1 MKSGTVGAGGEG
13 IERAAWCNRRNQ
25 EAGSMATEGSETAT
39 SPMDYVKVVALFLTV
54 ISIFLGVCQF
64 NVNVKRDR
72 ERQTLDYW
80 ERINQALKQE
90 KRELKNKINVDLRDD
105 TQMACE
111 NKIEHDMAMKI
122 LDNDKLSVKTNR
134 IINRYERLALGVNI
148 GAYDVRVLN
157 RLVGQNI
164 IDNYC
169 RFEAYIEARRE
180 KLNRPYAWKEFEKL
194 TNKLKTLREKNSEG
208 VCGFCGFT
216 F

>member
-1 MKSGTVGAGGEG
+1 
-13 IERAAWCNRRNQ
+13 
-25 EAGSMATEGSETAT
+25 MATEGSKTTT
-39 SPMDYVKVVALFLTV
+39 SLMDWAKIAALLLTF
-54 ISIFLGVCQF
+54 ISICFGVCQF
-64 NVNVKRDR
+64 NANVKRDM

-90 KRELKNKINVDLRDD
+90 KRELKNYLDVDLRDD

-111 NKIEHDMAMKI
+111 NKIEHKMALEI
-122 LDNDKLSVKTNR
+122 LDNEKLRVQTNR

-148 GAYDVRVLN
+148 GAYDLRVLD